1 MNCNML
7 KCFRTELAKIE
18 IGRDGNDQTE
28 TIIQEMMHIPKNF
41 GGGFRYHDHVS
52 VMNVKGMVDKY
63 RGAKRLRVPRSGI

>member
-1 MNCNML
+1 
-7 KCFRTELAKIE
+7 
-18 IGRDGNDQTE
+18 
-28 TIIQEMMHIPKNF
+28 MMHIPKNF